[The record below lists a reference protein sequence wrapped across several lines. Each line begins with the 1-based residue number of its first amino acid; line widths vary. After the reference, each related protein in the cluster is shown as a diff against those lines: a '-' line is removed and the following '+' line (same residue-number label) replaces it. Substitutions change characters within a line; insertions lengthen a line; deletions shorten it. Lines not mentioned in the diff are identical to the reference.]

1 VTNVE
6 LMDRITV
13 DPEVAFGKP
22 VVRGTRISVQLIVKL
37 LANGVSEEEL
47 LSDYYPEL
55 VKEDI
60 KAALLYASESLV
72 SYE

>member
-1 VTNVE
+1 ME